1 MKRHLKLLAAACA
14 LALAALPATALAATV
29 GGGPDYQPEK
39 PTHPTHP
46 THPVHPEHPVKPSAP
61 PQAKA
66 KAYGRQC
73 QGESK
78 KHVPGMKG
86 TPFSQCVTA
95 MAKLANG
102 NTTSPAKACAAESKA
117 HVVGMKGTPFSVCV
131 EAGKQM
137 TAG

>member
-14 LALAALPATALAATV
+14 LVLAALPATALAATV
-29 GGGPDYQPEK
+29 SGGPHYQPEK
-39 PTHPTHP
+39 PAHPTHP
-46 THPVHPEHPVKPSAP
+46 THPVHPVKPSAP

-73 QGESK
+73 QAESK
-78 KHVPGMKG
+78 EHVPGMNG

-102 NTTSPAKACAAESKA
+102 NTKSPAKACAAESKT
-117 HVVGMKGTPFSVCV
+117 HVDGMKGTPFSVCV
-131 EAGKQM
+131 KAGKQM